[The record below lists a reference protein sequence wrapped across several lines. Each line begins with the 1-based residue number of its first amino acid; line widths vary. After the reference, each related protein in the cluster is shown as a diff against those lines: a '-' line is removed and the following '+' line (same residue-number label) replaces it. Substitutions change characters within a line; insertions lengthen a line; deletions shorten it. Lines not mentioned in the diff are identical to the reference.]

1 MSNLTPE
8 QQKQLAAIR
17 ELPRDQQMA
26 AMAKL
31 GINFGGRGGGQGG
44 GQGRGGRAGNAG
56 QSAPVTPVAQRGA
69 TSIDQLFP
77 ELVRQPS
84 RGQVYVLRAADA
96 THPHGKLER
105 LDIQQGISDG
115 IFTELVS
122 GPAELAVGTELISN
136 ILMPWLTPATTP
148 GAAGSPFGGQQ
159 PGRGGM
165 PGGGMPGGGRGG
177 GGR

>member
-31 GINFGGRGGGQGG
+31 GINMGGRTG
-44 GQGRGGRAGNAG
+44 GRGGRAGNAG
-56 QSAPVTPVAQRGA
+56 QSAPVTPIAQRGA
-69 TSIDQLFP
+69 DSIDELFP

-84 RGQVYVLRAADA
+84 RGQVYVLRPADA
-96 THPHGKLER
+96 THPFGKLER
-105 LDIQQGISDG
+105 LDIMQGISDG
-115 IFTELVS
+115 TFTELVS
-122 GPAELAVGTELISN
+122 GPAELTVGTELISN
-136 ILMPWLTPATTP
+136 ILMPWLTTTTTP

-165 PGGGMPGGGRGG
+165 PTGMPGGGGRGG
-177 GGR
+177 GR